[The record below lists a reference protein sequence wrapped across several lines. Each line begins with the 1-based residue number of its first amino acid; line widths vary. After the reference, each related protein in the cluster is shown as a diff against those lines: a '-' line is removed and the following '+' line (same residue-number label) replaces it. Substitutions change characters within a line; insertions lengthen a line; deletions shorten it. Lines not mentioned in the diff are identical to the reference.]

1 MCAVLNPVLSEFV
14 FLFVCFTFV
23 AIRVEFK
30 KYLPDLMTL
39 HVESYEMF
47 PVLWEREGTKDR
59 KSR

>member
-39 HVESYEMF
+39 HVE
-47 PVLWEREGTKDR
+47 L
-59 KSR
+59 